1 MSKLNAVF
9 QHLSD
14 NSLNIIETSE
24 MIEVMFNTNQNMFLW
39 GNPGIGKTQSV
50 MQFGAKQQLKDPNFK
65 VWYMTLSHLD
75 PTDLS
80 GLPTFDEEEVN
91 GKKIKVTKWAVPD
104 FYPKDPNAKGVLF
117 LDEYNNASGAVQNA
131 CQQLIQERRIG
142 DYKLPEG
149 IFIIAA
155 GNPTGQNAFSTE
167 LSAPTRNR
175 FAHFFVRAD
184 FEIWADYF
192 LAQRFDLELTKAVLG
207 FLKQNPQYFEDEKAM
222 DDGELNYGTPR
233 NWIKLSKVLAKNW
246 GRSKEVTASIVSGF
260 IGNEG
265 AQSFVEYLDDMGRYQ
280 DPMEIINGKDFQG
293 TDEIGYYKTMYGVYA
308 TLYSWLGDKN
318 KQKDIGKGVKNL
330 LSAAKRTKKADFIT
344 ATSKKIAHAQPLLD
358 LADLSDYIEAAKAI
372 KVAKEME

>member
-14 NSLNIIETSE
+14 NSLNIMETSE

-131 CQQLIQERRIG
+131 
-142 DYKLPEG
+142 
-149 IFIIAA
+149 
-155 GNPTGQNAFSTE
+155 
-167 LSAPTRNR
+167 
-175 FAHFFVRAD
+175 
-184 FEIWADYF
+184 
-192 LAQRFDLELTKAVLG
+192 
-207 FLKQNPQYFEDEKAM
+207 
-222 DDGELNYGTPR
+222 
-233 NWIKLSKVLAKNW
+233 
-246 GRSKEVTASIVSGF
+246 
-260 IGNEG
+260 
-265 AQSFVEYLDDMGRYQ
+265 
-280 DPMEIINGKDFQG
+280 
-293 TDEIGYYKTMYGVYA
+293 
-308 TLYSWLGDKN
+308 
-318 KQKDIGKGVKNL
+318 
-330 LSAAKRTKKADFIT
+330 
-344 ATSKKIAHAQPLLD
+344 
-358 LADLSDYIEAAKAI
+358 
-372 KVAKEME
+372 